1 MKKELAPLSTSPKS
15 FASSSHP
22 RQRNVGILE
31 VKMKHRLQED
41 QKAVALGVLCRS
53 GNPQELQRHHSK
65 RPQRLPKLSSKS
77 EPTLNSRPISFATER
92 DHVMSDLHL
101 PSPTR
106 SVIDRHVQITKH
118 STQLAQEAL
127 PPLAGAFKK
136 RGAPASKFPQA
147 YARNELPIMI
157 EGGKGGGKS
166 GLRWT
171 TPMEDLDFG
180 KYFPLFVDGMREK
193 AFPFSFLAREGA
205 FQLAAFAQR
214 YPNKLVDCLHRV
226 IPALRTNLETRDDGV
241 LRDALLLL
249 QQIAQTAGVGP
260 LLVPY
265 YRQMLPI
272 LNLFKGKRRNLGD
285 EIDFRQQRLQDLG
298 EVIMETLE
306 MLEQTGG
313 EDAFINIKYMV
324 PTYESALS

>member
-1 MKKELAPLSTSPKS
+1 MKKELAPLSTGPKS
-15 FASSSHP
+15 IASSSHP

-41 QKAVALGVLCRS
+41 QKAVAVGALCRS
-53 GNPQELQRHHSK
+53 GKPPVGHHAK
-65 RPQRLPKLSSKS
+65 KPQRLPKLSSKS
-77 EPTLNSRPISFATER
+77 EPILNTRPISFDSER
-92 DHVMSDLHL
+92 DHVMSDLQL

-106 SVIDRHVQITKH
+106 LLIDRHVQITKH
-118 STQLAQEAL
+118 HTQAAHDAL

-136 RGAPASKFPQA
+136 RGAPASMFPQA

-171 TPMEDLDFG
+171 APMEDLDFS

-193 AFPFSFLAREGA
+193 SYPFSFLSREGA

-214 YPNKLVDCLHRV
+214 HPGKLVDCLHRV
-226 IPALRTNLETRDDGV
+226 IPALRTNLETRDDGA

-249 QQIAQTAGVGP
+249 QQITQTTGVGP

-265 YRQMLPI
+265 YRQILPI
-272 LNLFKGKRRNLGD
+272 LNLFKSKRRNLGD
-285 EIDFRQQRLQDLG
+285 EIDFRQQRSQDLG

-306 MLEQTGG
+306 LLERTGG
-313 EDAFINIKYMV
+313 DDAFINIKYMV
-324 PTYESALS
+324 PTYESALG

>member
-1 MKKELAPLSTSPKS
+1 MKKELAPLSTGPKS
-15 FASSSHP
+15 IASSSHP
-22 RQRNVGILE
+22 RQRNVGVLE

-41 QKAVALGVLCRS
+41 LNAVAVGILCKT
-53 GNPQELQRHHSK
+53 GKHQGGQHHHSK
-65 RPQRLPKLSSKS
+65 KPQRLPKLSKS
-77 EPTLNSRPISFATER
+77 EPTLNTRPISFETER
-92 DHVMSDLHL
+92 EQVMSDLQL

-106 SVIDRHVQITKH
+106 SVIDRHVQVTKH

-127 PPLAGAFKK
+127 PPVAGAFKK
-136 RGAPASKFPQA
+136 RSAPASLFPQA

-157 EGGKGGGKS
+157 EGGKGGGKA

-171 TPMEDLDFG
+171 APMEDLDFS

-214 YPNKLVDCLHRV
+214 HPNKLVDCLHRV
-226 IPALRTNLETRDDGV
+226 IPALRTNLETRDNGA

-249 QQIAQTAGVGP
+249 QQLAQTPGVGP

-265 YRQMLPI
+265 YRQVLPI
-272 LNLFKGKRRNLGD
+272 LNMFKSKRRNLGD

-306 MLEQTGG
+306 LLEQTGG

>member
-1 MKKELAPLSTSPKS
+1 MKKELAPLSNGPKS
-15 FASSSHP
+15 ITSSSYP

-41 QKAVALGVLCRS
+41 QKAVAVGALCRS
-53 GNPQELQRHHSK
+53 GKPQGGHHTK
-65 RPQRLPKLSSKS
+65 KPQRLPKLSSKS
-77 EPTLNSRPISFATER
+77 EPILHTRPPSFASER
-92 DHVMSDLHL
+92 DQVMSDLQL

-106 SVIDRHVQITKH
+106 SLIDRHVLIAKH
-118 STQLAQEAL
+118 KTQDAHNSL

-136 RGAPASKFPQA
+136 RGAPASMFPQA

-171 TPMEDLDFG
+171 SPMEDLDFN

-193 AFPFSFLAREGA
+193 SFPFSFLAREGA

-214 YPNKLVDCLHRV
+214 HPSKLVDCLHRV
-226 IPALRTNLETRDDGV
+226 IPALRTNLETRDDGA

-249 QQIAQTAGVGP
+249 QQITQTTGVGP

-265 YRQMLPI
+265 YRQVLPI
-272 LNLFKGKRRNLGD
+272 LNLFKSKRRNLGD
-285 EIDFRQQRLQDLG
+285 EIDFRQQRAQDLG
-298 EVIMETLE
+298 EVIIETLE
-306 MLEQTGG
+306 MLERTGG
-313 EDAFINIKYMV
+313 DDAFVNIKYMV

>member
-1 MKKELAPLSTSPKS
+1 
-15 FASSSHP
+15 
-22 RQRNVGILE
+22 
-31 VKMKHRLQED
+31 MKHRLQED
-41 QKAVALGVLCRS
+41 QKAVAVGALCRP
-53 GNPQELQRHHSK
+53 GNTQRRQSK
-65 RPQRLPKLSSKS
+65 KPQRLPKLSSKS
-77 EPTLNSRPISFATER
+77 EPMLNTRPISFDTER

-106 SVIDRHVQITKH
+106 SVIDRHVQVTKH
-118 STQLAQEAL
+118 STQQAQESL
-127 PPLAGAFKK
+127 PPVAGAFKK
-136 RGAPASKFPQA
+136 RGAPSSKFPQA

-166 GLRWT
+166 GLRWMA
-171 TPMEDLDFG
+171 PMEDLDFG

-214 YPNKLVDCLHRV
+214 HPNKLVDCLHRV
-226 IPALRTNLETRDDGV
+226 IPVLRTNLETRDDRA

-249 QQIAQTAGVGP
+249 QQITQTAGVGP

-272 LNLFKGKRRNLGD
+272 LNLFKSKRRNLGD

-306 MLEQTGG
+306 MLERTGG

-324 PTYESALS
+324 PTYESAIN